1 MLLISEASKQ
11 ITLLKI
17 TVPCV
22 DCMDETNGRKRV
34 IVRLS

>member
-11 ITLLKI
+11 IALLKI
-17 TVPCV
+17 TPPCV